1 VLYGAQRPGIEG
13 AQAAFGCGRCI
24 NKEPSMTLRA
34 ILALCFALLAAPA
47 WAQAAKPAKPAAAA
61 NDPVV
66 ARVNGTE
73 LHRSDAVELMRS
85 LPPQLQKQPPDK
97 LYPMVL
103 DQMVGT
109 LLVSQAGRK
118 SKLQDD
124 PIVKKRLAL
133 AQDQIIA
140 DAYVQRLLAKSVT
153 DDKLHARYDKIVNET
168 PEREE
173 VKARHILL
181 PTEEEAKAVIVQLK
195 GGADF
200 AKLAGEKTTDPAG
213 KASGGDLGYFT
224 KDEMVP
230 EFADAAFKLKNGE
243 YTETPVKSQFGWHVI
258 KVEDRRTA
266 KPPSFDQMK
275 PRLANDVSREI
286 VSEKIKELK
295 VAAKIDVYN
304 PDGSKVGAAPPP
316 AAAPASDAP
325 AAGAPTLAP
334 ETAPGAAPEGTP
346 TLAPETKPP
355 G

>member
-1 VLYGAQRPGIEG
+1 MCIMAPSVPPLRGAGGPGLRLLL
-13 AQAAFGCGRCI
+13 Q
-24 NKEPSMTLRA
+24 KELLMTLRA
-34 ILALCFALLAAPA
+34 ILALSFALLAVPV
-47 WAQAAKPAKPAAAA
+47 WAQDAKPAKPAAAA
-61 NDPVV
+61 DDPVV
-66 ARVNGTE
+66 ARVNGME
-73 LHRSDAVELMRS
+73 MRRSDAVELMRS

-103 DQMVGT
+103 DQMVST
-109 LLVSQAGRK
+109 LLVVQAGRK

-124 PIVKKRLAL
+124 PAVKKRVAL

-153 DDKLHARYDKIVNET
+153 DDKLHARYDKFVKET

-181 PTEEEAKAVIVQLK
+181 PTEDEAKAVIVQLK

-243 YTETPVKSQFGWHVI
+243 FTETPVKSQFGWHVI

-266 KPPSFDQMK
+266 KPPSFEQMK
-275 PRLANDVSREI
+275 PRLANDVSRQI
-286 VSEKIKELK
+286 VTDKIKELR
-295 VAAKIDVYN
+295 VAAKVDVYN
-304 PDGSKVGAAPPP
+304 IDGSKLGAP
-316 AAAPASDAP
+316 AAAPAAP
-325 AAGAPTLAP
+325 ASEAPTLAP
-334 ETAPGAAPEGTP
+334 DTAPGAAPEGTP

>member
-1 VLYGAQRPGIEG
+1 
-13 AQAAFGCGRCI
+13 
-24 NKEPSMTLRA
+24 MTFRA
-34 ILALCFALLAAPA
+34 ILALSLALLAAPV
-47 WAQAAKPAKPAAAA
+47 WAQAAKQEKAAKQPAAAA
-61 NDPVV
+61 DDPVV
-66 ARVNGTE
+66 IRVNGTE
-73 LHRSDAVELMRS
+73 VHRSEAIELMRS

-97 LYPMVL
+97 VYSMV
-103 DQMVGT
+103 VGQVVDT
-109 LLVSQAGRK
+109 LLVSQAARK
-118 SKLQDD
+118 QKIQDD

-133 AQDQIIA
+133 VEDQIIA
-140 DAYVQRLLAKSVT
+140 EAYVQRILAKSVT
-153 DDKLHARYDKIVNET
+153 DDKLHARYDKFVKEQ

-173 VKARHILL
+173 VKARHILV
-181 PTEEEAKAVIVQLK
+181 PTEDDAKAVIAQLK

-200 AKLAGEKTTDPAG
+200 AKLASEKTTDPAG

-230 EFADAAFKLKNGE
+230 EFADAAFKLKPGE

-266 KPPSFDQMK
+266 KPPSFDQAK
-275 PRLANDVSREI
+275 PRLAQEVSRDI
-286 VSEKIKELK
+286 VTDKIKELR

-304 PDGSKVGAAPPP
+304 LDGSKPSAAPAPAPGAAAPSGAAPG
-316 AAAPASDAP
+316 APA
-325 AAGAPTLAP
+325 LAP